1 MAITITP
8 AAPLLALLAPSA
20 EIAAPTAAAPAVIAA
35 LGMRNTSRGGDSS
48 SSNNNNNNG
57 IIIVNKTTSIIIAK
71 AAKTREGTIATP
83 PRTGITT
90 LRPIT
95 VEVTAFPTTDVML
108 RKVTLAMIITTTP
121 LPPGIV
127 VVTVTVGRAR
137 LNLVWL
143 RR

>member
-8 AAPLLALLAPSA
+8 AAPLVALLAPSA
-20 EIAAPTAAAPAVIAA
+20 EIAAPTAAAPAAIAA
-35 LGMRNTSRGGDSS
+35 LGMRNTSRGEDSS
-48 SSNNNNNNG
+48 SNNNNNG

-95 VEVTAFPTTDVML
+95 VEVTAFPITDVML

-137 LNLVWL
+137 LNRVWL